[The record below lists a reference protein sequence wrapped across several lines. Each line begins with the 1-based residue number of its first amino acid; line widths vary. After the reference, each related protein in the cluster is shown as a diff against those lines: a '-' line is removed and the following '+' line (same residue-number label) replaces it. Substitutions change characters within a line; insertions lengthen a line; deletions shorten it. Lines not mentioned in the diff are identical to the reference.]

1 MRRGGVLTP
10 PAVAKN
16 RLNSVKLPG
25 VPYSM
30 TLGGSVHT
38 FADLRAVFAAATP
51 LRSGDALAGLA
62 AATMEE
68 RMAAR
73 YVLADLPLRHLLS
86 EVLIPYESDE
96 VTRLILDSHD
106 ASAFAPV
113 ATLTIGEFRD
123 WLLADTTTTD
133 ILRSLAPG
141 LTPEMVAAVSKLMR
155 NQDLISVAR
164 KCTVVTTFRTTI
176 GLAGRL
182 AVRLQPNHPTDDP
195 EGITASIIDGLLN
208 GCGDAVIGINPASDS
223 VEVQLRLLQLVNEI
237 RERFAIPTQSC
248 VLSHVTNTL
257 NVIERGAPV
266 DLIFQSIAG
275 TEAANRSF
283 GVSLSLLREAH
294 AAGKTL
300 QRGAIGPNLMY
311 FETGQGSALSA
322 DAHGGVDQQ
331 TLEAR
336 AYAVARAFS
345 PLLVNTVVGF
355 IGPEYLY
362 DGKQITRA
370 ALEDHFCGKLLGV
383 PMGVDVCYTNHSEA
397 DQDDMDNLLT
407 LLGVAGVNFVMGV
420 PGADDVMLNYQ
431 STSFHD
437 AQYLRRTL
445 GLRPA
450 PQFEHWLAQMGISD
464 EQGWIRAPAALAGV
478 SERLLA
484 FDARTSGA

>member
-1 MRRGGVLTP
+1 MANGRPARGD
-10 PAVAKN
+10 
-16 RLNSVKLPG
+16 

-30 TLGGSVHT
+30 TLGGSVHR
-38 FADLRAVFAAATP
+38 FEDLRAVFAAATP
-51 LRSGDALAGLA
+51 LRSGDALAGIA
-62 AATMEE
+62 AASMEE
-68 RMAAR
+68 RLAAR
-73 YVLADLPLRHLLS
+73 YVLAELPLRQLLN
-86 EVLIPYESDE
+86 EALVPYESDE

-106 ASAFAPV
+106 AQAFATV
-113 ATLTIGEFRD
+113 ASLTVGDFRD
-123 WLLADTTTTD
+123 WLLGDAATPQV
-133 ILRSLAPG
+133 LRALAPG
-141 LTPEMVAAVSKLMR
+141 LTPEMVAAACKLMR
-155 NQDLISVAR
+155 NQDLISIAR
-164 KCTVVTTFRTTI
+164 KCEVPTAFRSTL
-176 GLAGRL
+176 GLSGRL
-182 AVRLQPNHPTDDP
+182 AVRLQPSHPTDDSD
-195 EGITASIIDGLLN
+195 GIAASIIDGLLN

-223 VEVQLRLLQLVNEI
+223 LAVQMRLLDLVDGL

-257 NVIERGAPV
+257 KVIERGAPV

-275 TEAANRSF
+275 TQAANESF
-283 GVSLSLLREAH
+283 GVNLSLLQEAH
-294 AAGKTL
+294 AAGQSLK
-300 QRGAIGPNLMY
+300 RGTVGTHLMY

-322 DAHGGVDQQ
+322 QAHHGVDQQ

-345 PLLVNTVVGF
+345 PLLVNSVVGF

-370 ALEDHFCGKLLGV
+370 ALEDHFCGKLLGL

-450 PQFEHWLAQMGISD
+450 PQFEQWLALMGISD
-464 EQGWIRAPAALAGV
+464 ERGFIKEPQALGAA
-478 SERLLA
+478 SQRLLA
-484 FDARTSGA
+484 FASHESRS